1 VITALRLWLIGTGV
15 IAAGLALWAFAPV
28 MIFVLLLAAALGA
41 VSAVMIGLARLLR
54 ARLERGGDTGEGGG
68 SSGR

>member
-28 MIFVLLLAAALGA
+28 VIFVLLLVAALGA

-54 ARLERGGDTGEGGG
+54 GRLERTRRPERTEQ
-68 SSGR
+68 GR